1 MTSVPI
7 IDVAPLR
14 HGDAA
19 AQRAVARAVDDACRS
34 IGFLVITGHGV
45 PAALIERIDAVS
57 RQFFDLS
64 LTAKM
69 TVRRPAPDV
78 TRGYIALEGEAVAR
92 SRGTATPGDLNE
104 SLMIGPVDVP
114 PSDPYFTCAA
124 AGKHF
129 AANLWPA
136 EPTALKPVYTDYFRA
151 MEALASDLM
160 RSFALALDL
169 APNFFADKIDR
180 HISRLRVRNY
190 PAQETAPAPGQLRAG
205 AHSDYGSLT
214 ILRAEDRPGGLQVCT
229 REGNWDDVPIVPDC
243 FIVNIGDLMAQWTN
257 DHWVSTLHRV
267 VNPPR
272 ALAGDSRRQSLVFF
286 HNPNYDAPVE
296 CLPSCRSADRPAKYP
311 PTTSGEY
318 LRSRFMATQN
328 AMAPAYT
335 G

>member
-7 IDVAPLR
+7 IDIAPFR

-19 AQRAVARAVDDACRS
+19 ARRTIARAVDDACRR

-45 PAALIERIDAVS
+45 PTALIERVDALS
-57 RQFFDLS
+57 RAFFDLP
-64 LTAKM
+64 LAAKM
-69 TVRRPAPDV
+69 AVRRPAPDV

-104 SLMIGPVDVP
+104 SLMVGPIDVP
-114 PSDPYFTCAA
+114 AGDPYYTCDA

-129 AANLWPA
+129 APNLWPA
-136 EPTALKPVYTDYFRA
+136 EPAGLKPAYIEYFRT
-151 MEALASDLM
+151 MEVLAADLM
-160 RSFALALDL
+160 RSFALALEL
-169 APNFFADKIDR
+169 APDFFDDKIDR

-190 PAQETAPAPGQLRAG
+190 PSQTATPADGQLRAG

-214 ILRAEDRPGGLQVCT
+214 ILRAEDRPGGLQVFT
-229 REGNWDDVPIVPDC
+229 REGDWVDVPIVPDC

-267 VNPPR
+267 VNPPPER
-272 ALAGDSRRQSLVFF
+272 AGDSRRQSLVFF

-296 CLPSCRSADRPAKYP
+296 CLASCRSATRAAKYP

-318 LRSRFMATQN
+318 LRARFTATQN